1 MKPGHRGA
9 LALVLN
15 GSIEGMSE
23 EEVVESLTAQLDTL
37 SEVQRMS
44 FDRTLQPIGETVQRA
59 LLHVVQ
65 GAATS
70 GFSKP
75 FDGNLL

>member
-1 MKPGHRGA
+1 MKLGHRGA

-15 GSIEGMSE
+15 DSTEGMSE
-23 EEVVESLTAQLDTL
+23 EEVMESLTAQLDTL

-44 FDRTLQPIGETVQRA
+44 FDRTLQPIGETAQRA

-70 GFSKP
+70 GFWKSY
-75 FDGNLL
+75 DGNLL